1 MKHLSIRF
9 RITFWFTAALIVVV
23 LFTYF
28 VVFSVSNQIIQKT
41 IRDNL
46 IETVEN
52 NVDEVEFYSNIDDVD
67 LNNDVDHF
75 VGFQNGYLEVDDEV
89 DDDFLDEVN
98 EVYTALYSTDNKLI
112 YGENPISRDVED
124 LKFVDSKIQNVVVGG
139 TTYYVF
145 DRKLTSK
152 GIQGLWLRGIVSETQ
167 GSVQMSDI
175 SHVSLI
181 LLPILVLIASV
192 GGYLIAR
199 RALTPIQRI
208 SETAKQIGQKND
220 LKRRIEIGDGNDE
233 VHQLADSFN
242 DMFEKLEK
250 AFESE
255 RQFTSDASHEL
266 RTPMSV
272 IAAQCEYS
280 LEKRRSAEEYEEALK
295 VIWRQSKKM
304 SKLIN
309 DMLDFT
315 RLEVHKERYP
325 MECVNLTE
333 LVSSIC
339 SDMALIRDKNISLT
353 CETQENIEADANREL
368 FSRLLVNLI
377 SNAYRYGKE
386 DGHIWVRLQRK
397 NEMIRL
403 EVEDDGIGI
412 EKENQKKIFQ
422 RFYQT
427 DASRSGSGMGLGLSM
442 AYEIAKFHNGDIV
455 VESEKDKGSIF
466 TVLLPC

>member
-1 MKHLSIRF
+1 M
-9 RITFWFTAALIVVV
+9 
-23 LFTYF
+23 
-28 VVFSVSNQIIQKT
+28 
-41 IRDNL
+41 
-46 IETVEN
+46 
-52 NVDEVEFYSNIDDVD
+52 
-67 LNNDVDHF
+67 
-75 VGFQNGYLEVDDEV
+75 
-89 DDDFLDEVN
+89 
-98 EVYTALYSTDNKLI
+98 
-112 YGENPISRDVED
+112 
-124 LKFVDSKIQNVVVGG
+124 
-139 TTYYVF
+139 
-145 DRKLTSK
+145 TSK

-266 RTPMSV
+266 RTRCRSSLSM
-272 IAAQCEYS
+272 QYS
-280 LEKRRSAEEYEEALK
+280 LEKRRSAEEYEEALRSFGVK
-295 VIWRQSKKM
+295 VRKCQSHKRYV
-304 SKLIN
+304 
-309 DMLDFT
+309 DFT
-315 RLEVHKERYP
+315 GLEVHKERYP

-353 CETQENIEADANREL
+353 CETQENIETDANREL

-397 NEMIRL
+397 SEMIRL

-466 TVLLPC
+466 IVLLPC